1 MATYQCHCDPTT
13 LCRMKLIA
21 SCIAFWRPVVSHE
34 PSVLIPSSDHS
45 AHFEFFVNDVYHFF
59 INIWFCLH
67 SAESPSDAIQI
78 YTRSKKTN

>member
-34 PSVLIPSSDHS
+34 HSVLIPSSDHS
-45 AHFEFFVNDVYHFF
+45 AHLCNDK
-59 INIWFCLH
+59 
-67 SAESPSDAIQI
+67 
-78 YTRSKKTN
+78 R